1 VPAYK
6 NNKQQQELFVQIENL
21 AKKALQ
27 MLGEV
32 NGNVGEGRKG
42 CNQTPFYS
50 GVPCQPPMSCNQRT
64 PLKGGRNQS

>member
-32 NGNVGEGRKG
+32 NGNV
-42 CNQTPFYS
+42 N
-50 GVPCQPPMSCNQRT
+50 
-64 PLKGGRNQS
+64 LK